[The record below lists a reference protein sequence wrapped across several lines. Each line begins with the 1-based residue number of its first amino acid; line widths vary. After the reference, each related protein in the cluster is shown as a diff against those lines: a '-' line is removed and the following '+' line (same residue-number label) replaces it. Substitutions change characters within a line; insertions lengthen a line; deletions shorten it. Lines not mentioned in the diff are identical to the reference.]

1 MDLYGFWRSSATYR
15 VRVALIWKGIAA
27 TEHAVNLEAGE
38 QRTPEYLALNPLG
51 GVPALVD
58 DAGHVLTQSL
68 ATLEYLE
75 EIAPHPP
82 LLPSD
87 AHDRAWVRSVAGM
100 LACDTH
106 PLITPRVVKY
116 LKQQHQFSAEAVRNW
131 QAHWFRTGL
140 TAVEDRLRA
149 DGRSGAFCL
158 QDQPTIADICLASI
172 AVTMK
177 ALGMAFPDLPIA
189 ASIVSRCMSLD
200 AFARADPRRQIG
212 APSA

>member
-15 VRVALIWKGIAA
+15 VRVALNWKGIAA

-38 QRTPEYLALNPLG
+38 QRTPEYLALNPMG
-51 GVPALVD
+51 GVPTLVD

-82 LLPSD
+82 LLPADSY
-87 AHDRAWVRSVAGM
+87 DRAWVRSVAGM
-100 LACDTH
+100 LACDTQ
-106 PLITPRVVKY
+106 PLITPRVAKY
-116 LKQQHQFSAEAVRNW
+116 LKQQHELSPDAIRSW
-131 QAHWFRTGL
+131 QTHWFHIGL
-140 TAVEDRLRA
+140 SALEDRLRA

-158 QDQPTIADICLASI
+158 RDQPTIADICLASI

-189 ASIVSRCMSLD
+189 TSIVTHCMALD
-200 AFARADPRRQIG
+200 AFSRADPRFQAG
-212 APSA
+212 APVV